1 MKIDHVLI
9 HYLLKNKELVL
20 QGIGRFTLNA
30 TLADTADPDKPIIIP
45 EDAIQFQYDPKAVE
59 DLALVD
65 FIVGFTGKIK
75 PLAASDLDSYVMLG
89 RQFLNIGN
97 PFIIPDIGTLQK
109 NNAGEL
115 IFKGG
120 QHFAPKIPQRTRI
133 EDDGKEVMEEDM
145 FNDFLKPSGT
155 QWGKIFLLITVLLVI
170 GLIAWAIWYYAN
182 EESTPSKNLTTT
194 EQVIPLQDSINFRDS
209 LNKKNETDSINA
221 LKANQPEYTFKAIVS
236 ATTDSS
242 KARKRFNKLLLENKR
257 NVILYTNDSVTY
269 KIAEPFVFPLS
280 DTNRVK
286 DSLIRFYGKNKVK
299 IEY

>member
-20 QGIGRFTLNA
+20 QGIGRFTLTA
-30 TLADTADPDKPIIIP
+30 SLADTADPDKPIIIP
-45 EDAIQFQYDPKAVE
+45 EDAIQFQYDPKVTE
-59 DLALVD
+59 DAALVD

-75 PLAASDLDSYVMLG
+75 PLAAADLDSYLMLG

-155 QWGKIFLLITVLLVI
+155 QWGKIFLLLTVIIVI

-182 EESTPSKNLTTT
+182 EDSTPSKTVTTT
-194 EQVIPLQDSINFRDS
+194 EAVVPMQDTSAFNDSLRKKNELDSIN
-209 LNKKNETDSINA
+209 L
-221 LKANQPEYTFKAIVS
+221 LKTNQPGYTFKALVS
-236 ATTDSS
+236 STTDSS
-242 KARKRFNKLLLENKR
+242 KARKRLNQLLLYKR
-257 NVILYTNDSVTY
+257 NVVLYTNDSVTY
-269 KIAEPFVFPLS
+269 RIAEPFVFPLS
-280 DTNRVK
+280 DTTRVK

>member
-20 QGIGRFTLNA
+20 QGIGRFTLTA
-30 TLADTADPDKPIIIP
+30 SLADTADPDKPIIIP
-45 EDAIQFQYDPKAVE
+45 EDAIQFQYDPKATE
-59 DLALVD
+59 DAALVD

-75 PLAASDLDSYVMLG
+75 PLAAADLDSYLMLG

-155 QWGKIFLLITVLLVI
+155 QWGKIFLLLTVIIVI

-182 EESTPSKNLTTT
+182 EDSTPSKTVTTT
-194 EQVIPLQDSINFRDS
+194 EAVVPMQDTSAFNDSLRKKNELDSIN
-209 LNKKNETDSINA
+209 L
-221 LKANQPEYTFKAIVS
+221 LKTNQPGYTFKALVS
-236 ATTDSS
+236 STTDSS
-242 KARKRFNKLLLENKR
+242 KARKRLNQLLLYKR
-257 NVILYTNDSVTY
+257 NVVLYTNDSVTY
-269 KIAEPFVFPLS
+269 RIAEPFVFPLS
-280 DTNRVK
+280 DTTRVK

>member
-20 QGIGRFTLNA
+20 QGIGRFMLTA
-30 TLADTADPDKPIIIP
+30 SLADTADPDKPIIIP

-59 DLALVD
+59 DPALVD

-155 QWGKIFLLITVLLVI
+155 QWGKIVLLITVLLVI
-170 GLIAWAIWYYAN
+170 GLVAWAIWYYASEDN
-182 EESTPSKNLTTT
+182 TPSKTVTTT
-194 EQVIPLQDSINFRDS
+194 EQVVPMQDASANDS
-209 LNKKNETDSINA
+209 LLKKNESDSVNLLKTNQPHYTFNA
-221 LKANQPEYTFKAIVS
+221 LVS
-236 ATTDSS
+236 STTDST
-242 KARKRFNKLLLENKR
+242 KARNRFNKLILYKR
-257 NVILYTNDSVTY
+257 NVVLYTNDSITY
-269 KIAEPFVFPLS
+269 KIAEPFSIPLS
-280 DTNRVK
+280 DTTKIK
-286 DSLIRFYGKNKVK
+286 DSLFRFYGKNKIK

>member
-20 QGIGRFTLNA
+20 QGIGRFMLTA
-30 TLADTADPDKPIIIP
+30 SLADTADPDKPIIIP

-59 DLALVD
+59 DPALVD

-155 QWGKIFLLITVLLVI
+155 QWGKIVLLITVLLVI
-170 GLIAWAIWYYAN
+170 GLVAWAIWYYASEDN
-182 EESTPSKNLTTT
+182 TPSKTVTTT
-194 EQVIPLQDSINFRDS
+194 EQVVPMQDASANDS
-209 LNKKNETDSINA
+209 LLKKNESDSVNL
-221 LKANQPEYTFKAIVS
+221 LKTNQPHYTFKALVS
-236 ATTDSS
+236 STTDST
-242 KARKRFNKLLLENKR
+242 KARNRFNKLILYKR
-257 NVILYTNDSVTY
+257 NVVLYTNDSITY
-269 KIAEPFVFPLS
+269 KIAEPFSIPLS
-280 DTNRVK
+280 DTTKIK
-286 DSLIRFYGKNKVK
+286 DSLFRFYGKNKIK

>member
-20 QGIGRFTLNA
+20 QSIGRFTLNA
-30 TLADTADPDKPIIIP
+30 SLADTADPDKPIIIP
-45 EDAIQFQYDPKAVE
+45 EDAIQFQYDPRVTE
-59 DLALVD
+59 DPALID
-65 FIVGFTGKIK
+65 YIVVFTGKIR
-75 PLAASDLDSYVMLG
+75 PLAAADLDSYLMLG

-155 QWGKIFLLITVLLVI
+155 QWGKVFLVVSILLILGLV
-170 GLIAWAIWYYAN
+170 GWAIWYYAS
-182 EESTPSKNLTTT
+182 EGRTPSKNLTTT
-194 EQVIPLQDSINFRDS
+194 EQVIPMQDSSANIDS
-209 LNKKNETDSINA
+209 LLKKRELDSVNAMKSNQPDYTFKVLVSSTTDSI
-221 LKANQPEYTFKAIVS
+221 
-236 ATTDSS
+236 
-242 KARKRFNKLLLENKR
+242 KARSRFNKLLLFKR
-257 NVILYTNDSVTY
+257 NVVLYTNDSVTF
-269 KIAEPFVFPLS
+269 KIAEPFTLPLS
-280 DTNRVK
+280 DTIRVK
-286 DSLIRFYGKNKVK
+286 DSLINFYGKNKVR

>member
-20 QGIGRFTLNA
+20 QGIGRFTLTA
-30 TLADTADPDKPIIIP
+30 SLADTADPDKAIIIP

-59 DLALVD
+59 DAALVD
-65 FIVGFTGKIK
+65 FIVVSTGKIK
-75 PLAASDLDSYVMLG
+75 PLASSDLDSYIMLG

-120 QHFAPKIPQRTRI
+120 QHFAPRIPQRTRI
-133 EDDGKEVMEEDM
+133 EDEGKEVMEEDM

-182 EESTPSKNLTTT
+182 EDSTLSKTVTTT
-194 EQVIPLQDSINFRDS
+194 EQVIPMQDSNVISDS
-209 LNKKNETDSINA
+209 LNKKNATDS
-221 LKANQPEYTFKAIVS
+221 ANSLAAAQPNYTFKAVVS
-236 ATTDSS
+236 STTDST
-242 KARKRFNKLLLENKR
+242 KARNRLNRLLLEHKR
-257 NVILYTNDSVTY
+257 NVILYTSDSVTF
-269 KIAEPFVFPLS
+269 KVAEPFTLPLI
-280 DTNRVK
+280 DTTRIK
-286 DSLIRFYGKNKVK
+286 DSLFRVYKKRVK

>member
-30 TLADTADPDKPIIIP
+30 SLADTADPDKPIIIP
-45 EDAIQFQYDPKAVE
+45 EDAIQFQYDPRITE
-59 DLALVD
+59 DAELIEY
-65 FIVGFTGKIK
+65 IVGFTGKIR
-75 PLAASDLDSYVMLG
+75 PLAAADLDSYLMLG

-120 QHFAPKIPQRTRI
+120 QHFAPKILQRTRI

-145 FNDFLKPSGT
+145 FNDFLKPSAT
-155 QWGKIFLLITVLLVI
+155 QWGKVFLIISILLILGLV
-170 GLIAWAIWYYAN
+170 GWAIWYYAST
-182 EESTPSKNLTTT
+182 ERTPSKTLTTS
-194 EQVIPLQDSINFRDS
+194 EEVIPIQETSVINDS
-209 LNKKNETDSINA
+209 LLKKSESDSVNA
-221 LKANQPEYTFKAIVS
+221 LRANQPAHTFNALVS
-236 ATTDSS
+236 STTDSS
-242 KARKRFNKLLLENKR
+242 KARSRFNKLLLYKR
-257 NVILYTNDSVTY
+257 NVVLYTNDSVTY
-269 KIAEPFVFPLS
+269 KIAEPFSLSLS
-280 DTNRVK
+280 DTTKIK
-286 DSLIRFYGKNKVK
+286 DSLFRFYGKNKVK